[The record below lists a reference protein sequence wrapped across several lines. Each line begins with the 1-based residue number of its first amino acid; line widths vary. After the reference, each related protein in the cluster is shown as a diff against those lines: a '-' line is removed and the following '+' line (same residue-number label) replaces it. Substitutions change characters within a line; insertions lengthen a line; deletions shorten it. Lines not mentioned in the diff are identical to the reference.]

1 MDPNKFK
8 SVAINVKT
16 YKQLSE
22 LSKNKFELP
31 ISMSKTVEFAV
42 EKLHDEFKKNGNK
55 SIK

>member
-42 EKLHDEFKKNGNK
+42 KKLHDEFKKNGNK